1 MDEEPPYQLSL
12 SATPTSDPPSR
23 ELILRVVRE
32 VLRRQGCARA
42 KIHVALVPD
51 ACIADLNERFLQH
64 EGATDVLSF
73 DLSENRG
80 SEVEGEIVISVDTAL
95 REARRRGHDP
105 GVELA
110 LYAAHGAL
118 HLLGWDDG
126 TEDEARLMH
135 ARADDALEACGL
147 ARIAPKGDEDRE
159 AAGAVGPGTA
169 RGDSVL
175 GGARARRPA

>member
-12 SATPTSDPPSR
+12 SATLTSDPHSR

-32 VLRRQGCARA
+32 VLRRHGCRA
-42 KIHVALVPD
+42 ANLHVALVD
-51 ACIADLNERFLQH
+51 DQRIADLNERFLQH
-64 EGATDVLSF
+64 DGATDVLSF
-73 DLSENRG
+73 DLSEGRG
-80 SEVEGEIVISVDTAL
+80 SEVEGEIVISLDTAL

-105 GVELA
+105 EVELA

-118 HLLGWDDG
+118 HLLGLDDG

-135 ARADDALEACGL
+135 ARADDALAACGL
-147 ARIAPKGDEDRE
+147 ARIAPKESENREDSG
-159 AAGAVGPGTA
+159 AAGPGQA

-175 GGARARRPA
+175 GDVGAGRSA

>member
-12 SATPTSDPPSR
+12 SATPTSDLHSR

-32 VLRRQGCARA
+32 ILHRHGCRA
-42 KIHVALVPD
+42 ANIHVALVD
-51 ACIADLNERFLQH
+51 DQHIADLNERFLQH

-73 DLSENRG
+73 DLSEGRG
-80 SEVEGEIVISVDTAL
+80 GEVEGEIVISLDTAL

-105 GVELA
+105 AVELA

-118 HLLGWDDG
+118 HLLGLDDG
-126 TEDEARLMH
+126 TEEEARLMH

-147 ARIAPKGDEDRE
+147 ARIAPKEGEDRE
-159 AAGAVGPGTA
+159 ESGASGPERA
-169 RGDSVL
+169 RGAPLLNGVRT
-175 GGARARRPA
+175 GWQG